1 MAIKII
7 KPGLFTTV
15 QDKGRSGHQFE
26 GYSPAGVMDRPS
38 YEILNTLLETE
49 GQPALEI
56 TMIGPTIK
64 FLDQN
69 LFAMTGAPF
78 SATLNGQPVS
88 HQTVIKVE
96 KNDVLEIGHVI
107 HGMRGYIGFA
117 KPLDIPLFEGSYA
130 THTRTGIGGFKG
142 RALKVNDII
151 PTQSKSHDL
160 NHNINTTKPIQEF
173 ATDIHKFNWDS
184 IDNICTVIWIV
195 LVIILSFK
203 FLKALLYLK
212 YLKKQS
218 LYLNEIEKKKID
230 TILFNHQYKKNIVI
244 RKAETIQ
251 SPITFWYGKYIIL
264 IPSSYFKSVIDK
276 RLKYIILHEY
286 AHAKNRDTL
295 HLIIFNIFSII
306 MSYNP
311 LVHIVKRKIIHDN
324 EVEADRFV
332 LNNINKNEFKTYAES
347 IMDSVL
353 NVPFFNK
360 NILSH
365 SFNGKK
371 SLLKRRLIN
380 IKEANLKKQSKLI
393 LIFICIFTF
402 LLMVIQSQFLMGQS
416 ITDYNYKKPLH
427 NDYQILDK
435 SKIFGSNSGSFVMY
449 SMKKD
454 KYYIYNEK
462 ESRKR
467 YSPNSTYKIYLA
479 MFGLDRHIIN
489 DENSRMSWNHKHYP
503 FDAWNKEQDLNTA
516 MQNSVNWY
524 FERISDQIP
533 KNYTATQLKQLNYGN
548 KNLGSYKSYWM
559 EDSLKISN
567 LEQVIVFKNMMEQNN
582 HFSKKAKNQLSSSLL
597 IKKNEKYELYGK
609 TGTGIVNGK
618 YNNGWFVGYVITN
631 HDKYYFATHLSDGK
645 PSGKNAEL
653 ISEKILKE
661 MGVLNGQ

>member
-1 MAIKII
+1 MAKLLIMSIVSFCFI
-7 KPGLFTTV
+7 FLLLLFF
-15 QDKGRSGHQFE
+15 R
-26 GYSPAGVMDRPS
+26 Y
-38 YEILNTLLETE
+38 ILKRYFNYMLNYKVWYLTLLA
-49 GQPALEI
+49 GLIPFI
-56 TMIGPTIK
+56 PIK
-64 FLDQN
+64 FSFFKFNN
-69 LFAMTGAPF
+69 LNNQEPTVE
-78 SATLNGQPVS
+78 SNSHNLNP
-88 HQTVIKVE
+88 
-96 KNDVLEIGHVI
+96 
-107 HGMRGYIGFA
+107 
-117 KPLDIPLFEGSYA
+117 
-130 THTRTGIGGFKG
+130 
-142 RALKVNDII
+142 
-151 PTQSKSHDL
+151 
-160 NHNINTTKPIQEF
+160 NINTTKPVHEF
-173 ATDIHKFNWDS
+173 TTDIHKFNWDS

-203 FLKALLYLK
+203 FLNSLLYLK

-218 LYLNEIEKKKID
+218 LYLNEKEKDKINK
-230 TILFNHQYKKNIVI
+230 ILFNHQYKRNIVI
-244 RKAETIQ
+244 RKAESIH

-264 IPSSYFKSVIDK
+264 IPSLYFKSINDK
-276 RLKYIILHEY
+276 KLKYIILHEY

-295 HLIIFNIFSII
+295 HLIIFHIFSIA

-311 LVHIVKRKIIHDN
+311 LIQIVKRKMIHDN

-332 LNNINKNEFKTYAES
+332 LNNINKNEFKSYAEA

-353 NVPFFNK
+353 KTSFFNK

-402 LLMVIQSQFLMGQS
+402 FIMIIQSQFLMGQS
-416 ITDYNYKKPLH
+416 LTDYNYKKPLQS
-427 NDYQILDK
+427 DYQILDE
-435 SKIFGSNSGSFVMY
+435 SKNFGSNSGSFVMY

-467 YSPNSTYKIYLA
+467 YSPDSTYKIYLA
-479 MFGLDRHIIN
+479 LFGLDRHIIS
-489 DENSRMSWNHKHYP
+489 DKNSRMSWNHNHYP
-503 FDAWNKEQDLNTA
+503 FDSWNKDQDLNTA
-516 MQNSVNWY
+516 IQNSVNWY
-524 FERISDQIP
+524 FERISNQLS
-533 KNYTATQLKQLNYGN
+533 KNYTSDQLKQLNYGN
-548 KNLGSYKSYWM
+548 KNLGSYKAYWL

-567 LEQVIVFKNMMEQNN
+567 LEQVIVLKNMMEQNN
-582 HFSKKAKNQLSSSLL
+582 HFSKNEKKQLSSSLL
-597 IKKNEKYELYGK
+597 IRKNENYELYGK

-631 HDKYYFATHLSDGK
+631 HDKYYFATHLSDGN

>member
-1 MAIKII
+1 MAKLLIMSIVSFCFI
-7 KPGLFTTV
+7 FLLLLFF
-15 QDKGRSGHQFE
+15 R
-26 GYSPAGVMDRPS
+26 Y
-38 YEILNTLLETE
+38 ILKRYFNYMLNYKVWYLTLLA
-49 GQPALEI
+49 GLIPFI
-56 TMIGPTIK
+56 PIK
-64 FLDQN
+64 FSFFKFNN
-69 LFAMTGAPF
+69 LNNQEPTVE
-78 SATLNGQPVS
+78 SNSHNLNP
-88 HQTVIKVE
+88 
-96 KNDVLEIGHVI
+96 
-107 HGMRGYIGFA
+107 
-117 KPLDIPLFEGSYA
+117 
-130 THTRTGIGGFKG
+130 
-142 RALKVNDII
+142 
-151 PTQSKSHDL
+151 
-160 NHNINTTKPIQEF
+160 NINTTKPVHEF
-173 ATDIHKFNWDS
+173 TTDIHKINWDS

-203 FLKALLYLK
+203 FLNSLLYLK

-218 LYLNEIEKKKID
+218 LYLNEKEKDKINK
-230 TILFNHQYKKNIVI
+230 ILFNHQYKRNIVI
-244 RKAETIQ
+244 RKAESIH

-264 IPSSYFKSVIDK
+264 IPSLYFKSINDK
-276 RLKYIILHEY
+276 KLKYIILHEY

-295 HLIIFNIFSII
+295 HLIIFHIFSIA

-311 LVHIVKRKIIHDN
+311 LIQIVKRKMIHDN

-332 LNNINKNEFKTYAES
+332 LNNINKNEFKSYAEA

-353 NVPFFNK
+353 KTPFFNK

-393 LIFICIFTF
+393 LIFVCIFTF
-402 LLMVIQSQFLMGQS
+402 FIMIIQSQFLMGQS
-416 ITDYNYKKPLH
+416 LTDYNYKKPLQS
-427 NDYQILDK
+427 DYQILDE
-435 SKIFGSNSGSFVMY
+435 SKNFGSNSGSFVMY

-467 YSPNSTYKIYLA
+467 YSPDSTYKIYLA
-479 MFGLDRHIIN
+479 LFGLDRHIIS
-489 DENSRMSWNHKHYP
+489 DKNSRMSWNHKHYP
-503 FDAWNKEQDLNTA
+503 FESWNKEQDLNTA

-524 FERISDQIP
+524 FERISNQIS
-533 KNYTATQLKQLNYGN
+533 KNYTYDQLKQLNYGN
-548 KNLGSYKSYWM
+548 KNLGSYKAYWL

-582 HFSKKAKNQLSSSLL
+582 HFSKNEKKQLSSSLL
-597 IKKNEKYELYGK
+597 IRKNENYALYGK

-631 HDKYYFATHLSDGK
+631 HDKYYFSTHLSDEK
-645 PSGKNAEL
+645 ASGENAKL
-653 ISEKILKE
+653 INEKILKE

>member
-1 MAIKII
+1 MAKLLIMSIVSFCFI
-7 KPGLFTTV
+7 FLLLLFF
-15 QDKGRSGHQFE
+15 R
-26 GYSPAGVMDRPS
+26 Y
-38 YEILNTLLETE
+38 ILKRYFNYMLNYKVWYLTLLA
-49 GQPALEI
+49 GLIPFI
-56 TMIGPTIK
+56 PIK
-64 FLDQN
+64 FSFFKFNN
-69 LFAMTGAPF
+69 LNNQEPTVE
-78 SATLNGQPVS
+78 SNSHNLNP
-88 HQTVIKVE
+88 
-96 KNDVLEIGHVI
+96 
-107 HGMRGYIGFA
+107 
-117 KPLDIPLFEGSYA
+117 
-130 THTRTGIGGFKG
+130 
-142 RALKVNDII
+142 
-151 PTQSKSHDL
+151 
-160 NHNINTTKPIQEF
+160 NINTTKPVHEF
-173 ATDIHKFNWDS
+173 TTDIHKFNWDS

-203 FLKALLYLK
+203 FLNSLLYLK

-218 LYLNEIEKKKID
+218 LYLNEKEKDKINK
-230 TILFNHQYKKNIVI
+230 ILFNHQYKRNIVI
-244 RKAETIQ
+244 RKAESIH

-264 IPSSYFKSVIDK
+264 IPSLYFKSINDK
-276 RLKYIILHEY
+276 KLKYIILHEY

-295 HLIIFNIFSII
+295 HLIIFHIFSIA

-311 LVHIVKRKIIHDN
+311 LIQIVKRKMIHDN

-353 NVPFFNK
+353 KTSFFNK

-380 IKEANLKKQSKLI
+380 IKEGNLKKQSKLI

-402 LLMVIQSQFLMGQS
+402 FIMIIQSQFLMGQS
-416 ITDYNYKKPLH
+416 LTDYNYKKPLQS
-427 NDYQILDK
+427 DYQILDE
-435 SKIFGSNSGSFVMY
+435 SKNFGSNSGSFVMY

-467 YSPNSTYKIYLA
+467 YSPDSTYKIYLA
-479 MFGLDRHIIN
+479 LFGLDRHIIS
-489 DENSRMSWNHKHYP
+489 DKNSRMSWNHKHYL
-503 FDAWNKEQDLNTA
+503 FESWNKEQDLNTA

-524 FERISDQIP
+524 FERISNQIP
-533 KNYTATQLKQLNYGN
+533 KNYTAAQLKQLNYGN
-548 KNLGSYKSYWM
+548 ENLGSYKSYWM

-567 LEQVIVFKNMMEQNN
+567 LEQVIVLKNMMEQNN
-582 HFSKKAKNQLSSSLL
+582 HFSKNEKKQLSSSLL
-597 IKKNEKYELYGK
+597 IRKNENYELYGK

-631 HDKYYFATHLSDGK
+631 HDKYYFSTHLSDEK
-645 PSGKNAEL
+645 ASGENAKF
-653 ISEKILKE
+653 INEKILKE

>member
-1 MAIKII
+1 M
-7 KPGLFTTV
+7 
-15 QDKGRSGHQFE
+15 
-26 GYSPAGVMDRPS
+26 
-38 YEILNTLLETE
+38 LNYKVWYLTLLA
-49 GQPALEI
+49 GLIPFI
-56 TMIGPTIK
+56 PIK
-64 FLDQN
+64 FSFFKFNN
-69 LFAMTGAPF
+69 LNNQEPTVE
-78 SATLNGQPVS
+78 SNSHNLNP
-88 HQTVIKVE
+88 
-96 KNDVLEIGHVI
+96 
-107 HGMRGYIGFA
+107 
-117 KPLDIPLFEGSYA
+117 
-130 THTRTGIGGFKG
+130 
-142 RALKVNDII
+142 
-151 PTQSKSHDL
+151 
-160 NHNINTTKPIQEF
+160 NINTTKPVHEF
-173 ATDIHKFNWDS
+173 TTDIHKFNWDS

-203 FLKALLYLK
+203 FLNSLLYLK

-218 LYLNEIEKKKID
+218 LYLNEKEKDKINK
-230 TILFNHQYKKNIVI
+230 ILFNHQYKRNIVI
-244 RKAETIQ
+244 RKAESIH

-264 IPSSYFKSVIDK
+264 IPSLYFKSINDK
-276 RLKYIILHEY
+276 KLKYIILHEY

-295 HLIIFNIFSII
+295 HLIIFHIFSIA

-311 LVHIVKRKIIHDN
+311 LIQIVKRKMIHDN

-332 LNNINKNEFKTYAES
+332 LNNINKNEFKSYAEA

-353 NVPFFNK
+353 KTSFFNK

-380 IKEANLKKQSKLI
+380 IKEGNLKKQSKLI

-402 LLMVIQSQFLMGQS
+402 FIMIIQSQFLMGQS
-416 ITDYNYKKPLH
+416 LTDYNYKKPLQS
-427 NDYQILDK
+427 DYQILDE
-435 SKIFGSNSGSFVMY
+435 SKNFGSNSGSFVMY

-467 YSPNSTYKIYLA
+467 YSPDSTYKIYLA
-479 MFGLDRHIIN
+479 LFGLDRHIIS
-489 DENSRMSWNHKHYP
+489 DKNSRMSWNHNHYP
-503 FDAWNKEQDLNTA
+503 FDSWNKDQDLNTA
-516 MQNSVNWY
+516 IQNSVNWY
-524 FERISDQIP
+524 FERISNQLS
-533 KNYTATQLKQLNYGN
+533 KNYTSDQLKQLNYGN
-548 KNLGSYKSYWM
+548 ENLGSYKSYWM

-631 HDKYYFATHLSDGK
+631 HDKYYFATHLSDGN

>member
-1 MAIKII
+1 MAKLLIMSIVSFCFI
-7 KPGLFTTV
+7 FLLLLFF
-15 QDKGRSGHQFE
+15 R
-26 GYSPAGVMDRPS
+26 Y
-38 YEILNTLLETE
+38 ILKRYFNYMLNYKVWYLTLLA
-49 GQPALEI
+49 GLIPFI
-56 TMIGPTIK
+56 PIK
-64 FLDQN
+64 FSFFKFNN
-69 LFAMTGAPF
+69 LNNQAPTVE
-78 SATLNGQPVS
+78 SNSHNLNP
-88 HQTVIKVE
+88 
-96 KNDVLEIGHVI
+96 
-107 HGMRGYIGFA
+107 
-117 KPLDIPLFEGSYA
+117 
-130 THTRTGIGGFKG
+130 
-142 RALKVNDII
+142 
-151 PTQSKSHDL
+151 
-160 NHNINTTKPIQEF
+160 NINTTKPVHEF
-173 ATDIHKFNWDS
+173 TTDIHKFDWDS

-203 FLKALLYLK
+203 FLNSLLYLK

-218 LYLNEIEKKKID
+218 LYLNKKEKNKINK
-230 TILFNHQYKKNIVI
+230 ILFNHQYKRNIVI
-244 RKAETIQ
+244 RKAESIH
-251 SPITFWYGKYIIL
+251 SPTTFWYGKYIIL
-264 IPSSYFKSVIDK
+264 IPSLYFKSINDK
-276 RLKYIILHEY
+276 KLKYIILHEY

-295 HLIIFNIFSII
+295 HLIIFNIFSIA

-311 LVHIVKRKIIHDN
+311 LIQIVKRKMIHDN

-332 LNNINKNEFKTYAES
+332 LNNINKNEFKSYAEA

-353 NVPFFNK
+353 KTPFFNK

-402 LLMVIQSQFLMGQS
+402 FIMIIQSQFLMGQS
-416 ITDYNYKKPLH
+416 LTDYNYKKPLQS
-427 NDYQILDK
+427 DYQILDE
-435 SKIFGSNSGSFVMY
+435 SKNFGSNSGSFVMY

-467 YSPNSTYKIYLA
+467 YSPDSTYKIYLA
-479 MFGLDRHIIN
+479 LFGLDRHIIS
-489 DENSRMSWNHKHYP
+489 DKNSRMSWNHKHYL
-503 FDAWNKEQDLNTA
+503 FESWNKEQDLNTA
-516 MQNSVNWY
+516 MQNSVDWY
-524 FERISDQIP
+524 FERISNQIP
-533 KNYTATQLKQLNYGN
+533 KNYTAAQLKQLNYGN
-548 KNLGSYKSYWM
+548 ENLGSYKSYWM

-631 HDKYYFATHLSDGK
+631 HGKYYFSTHLSDEK
-645 PSGKNAEL
+645 ASGKNAEL
-653 ISEKILKE
+653 INEKILKE

>member
-1 MAIKII
+1 MAKLLIMSIVSFCFI
-7 KPGLFTTV
+7 FLLLLFF
-15 QDKGRSGHQFE
+15 R
-26 GYSPAGVMDRPS
+26 Y
-38 YEILNTLLETE
+38 ILKRYFNYMLNYKVWYLTLLA
-49 GQPALEI
+49 GLIPFI
-56 TMIGPTIK
+56 PIK
-64 FLDQN
+64 FSFFKFNN
-69 LFAMTGAPF
+69 LNNQAPTVE
-78 SATLNGQPVS
+78 SNSHNLNP
-88 HQTVIKVE
+88 
-96 KNDVLEIGHVI
+96 
-107 HGMRGYIGFA
+107 
-117 KPLDIPLFEGSYA
+117 
-130 THTRTGIGGFKG
+130 
-142 RALKVNDII
+142 
-151 PTQSKSHDL
+151 
-160 NHNINTTKPIQEF
+160 NINTTKPVHEF
-173 ATDIHKFNWDS
+173 TTDIHKFDWDS

-203 FLKALLYLK
+203 FLNSLLYLK

-218 LYLNEIEKKKID
+218 LYLNKKEKNKINK
-230 TILFNHQYKKNIVI
+230 ILFNHQYKRNIVI
-244 RKAETIQ
+244 RKAESIH
-251 SPITFWYGKYIIL
+251 SPTTFWYGKYIIL
-264 IPSSYFKSVIDK
+264 IPSLYFESINDK
-276 RLKYIILHEY
+276 KLKYIILHEY

-295 HLIIFNIFSII
+295 HLIIFNIFSIA

-311 LVHIVKRKIIHDN
+311 LIQIVKRKMIHDN

-332 LNNINKNEFKTYAES
+332 LNNINKNEFKSYAEA

-353 NVPFFNK
+353 KTPFFNK

-402 LLMVIQSQFLMGQS
+402 FIMIIQSQFLIGQS
-416 ITDYNYKKPLH
+416 LTDYNYKKPLQS
-427 NDYQILDK
+427 DYQILDE
-435 SKIFGSNSGSFVMY
+435 SKNFGSNSGSFVMY

-467 YSPNSTYKIYLA
+467 YSPDSTYKIYLA
-479 MFGLDRHIIN
+479 LFGLDRHIIS
-489 DENSRMSWNHKHYP
+489 DKNSRMSWNHNQYP
-503 FDAWNKEQDLNTA
+503 FDSWNKDQDLNTA

-524 FERISDQIP
+524 FERISNQIP
-533 KNYTATQLKQLNYGN
+533 KNYTATQLKLLNYGN

-567 LEQVIVFKNMMEQNN
+567 LEQVIVLKNMMEQNSY
-582 HFSKKAKNQLSSSLL
+582 FSKNEKKQLSSSLL
-597 IKKNEKYELYGK
+597 IRKNENYELYGK

-631 HDKYYFATHLSDGK
+631 HDKYYFSTHLSDEK
-645 PSGKNAEL
+645 ASGKNAEL
-653 ISEKILKE
+653 INEKILKE

>member
-1 MAIKII
+1 MAKLLIMSIVSFCFI
-7 KPGLFTTV
+7 FLLLLFF
-15 QDKGRSGHQFE
+15 R
-26 GYSPAGVMDRPS
+26 Y
-38 YEILNTLLETE
+38 ILKRYFNYMLNYKVWYLTLLA
-49 GQPALEI
+49 GLIPFI
-56 TMIGPTIK
+56 PIK
-64 FLDQN
+64 FSFFKFNN
-69 LFAMTGAPF
+69 LNNQEPTVE
-78 SATLNGQPVS
+78 SNSHNLNP
-88 HQTVIKVE
+88 
-96 KNDVLEIGHVI
+96 
-107 HGMRGYIGFA
+107 
-117 KPLDIPLFEGSYA
+117 
-130 THTRTGIGGFKG
+130 
-142 RALKVNDII
+142 
-151 PTQSKSHDL
+151 
-160 NHNINTTKPIQEF
+160 NINTTKPVHEF
-173 ATDIHKFNWDS
+173 TTDIYKFNWDS

-203 FLKALLYLK
+203 FLNSLLYLK

-218 LYLNEIEKKKID
+218 LYLNEKEKDKINK
-230 TILFNHQYKKNIVI
+230 ILFNHQYKRNIVI
-244 RKAETIQ
+244 RKAESIH

-264 IPSSYFKSVIDK
+264 IPSLYFKSINDK
-276 RLKYIILHEY
+276 KLKYIILHEY

-295 HLIIFNIFSII
+295 HLIIFHIFSIA

-311 LVHIVKRKIIHDN
+311 LIQIVKRKMIHDN

-332 LNNINKNEFKTYAES
+332 LNNINKNEFKSYAEA

-353 NVPFFNK
+353 KTSFFNK

-380 IKEANLKKQSKLI
+380 IKEGNLKKQSKLI

-402 LLMVIQSQFLMGQS
+402 FIMIIQSQFLMGQS
-416 ITDYNYKKPLH
+416 LTDYNYKKPLQS
-427 NDYQILDK
+427 DYQILDE
-435 SKIFGSNSGSFVMY
+435 SKNFGSNSGSFVMY

-467 YSPNSTYKIYLA
+467 YSPDSTYKIYLA
-479 MFGLDRHIIN
+479 LFGLDRHIIS
-489 DENSRMSWNHKHYP
+489 DKNSRMSWNHNHYP
-503 FDAWNKEQDLNTA
+503 FDSWNKDQDLNTA
-516 MQNSVNWY
+516 IQNSVNWY
-524 FERISDQIP
+524 FERISNQLS
-533 KNYTATQLKQLNYGN
+533 KNYTSDQLKQLNYGN
-548 KNLGSYKSYWM
+548 KNLGSYKAYWL

-631 HDKYYFATHLSDGK
+631 HDKYYFSTHLSDEK
-645 PSGKNAEL
+645 ASGENAKF
-653 ISEKILKE
+653 INEKILKE

>member
-1 MAIKII
+1 MAKLLIMSIVSFCFI
-7 KPGLFTTV
+7 FLLLLFF
-15 QDKGRSGHQFE
+15 R
-26 GYSPAGVMDRPS
+26 Y
-38 YEILNTLLETE
+38 ILKRYFNYMLNYKVWYLTLLA
-49 GQPALEI
+49 GLIPFI
-56 TMIGPTIK
+56 PIK
-64 FLDQN
+64 FSFFKFNN
-69 LFAMTGAPF
+69 LNNQEPTVE
-78 SATLNGQPVS
+78 SNSHNLNP
-88 HQTVIKVE
+88 
-96 KNDVLEIGHVI
+96 
-107 HGMRGYIGFA
+107 
-117 KPLDIPLFEGSYA
+117 
-130 THTRTGIGGFKG
+130 
-142 RALKVNDII
+142 
-151 PTQSKSHDL
+151 
-160 NHNINTTKPIQEF
+160 NINTTKPVHEF
-173 ATDIHKFNWDS
+173 TTDIHKFNWDS

-203 FLKALLYLK
+203 FLNSLLYLK

-218 LYLNEIEKKKID
+218 LYLNEKEKDKINK
-230 TILFNHQYKKNIVI
+230 ILFNHQYKRNIVI
-244 RKAETIQ
+244 RKAESIH

-264 IPSSYFKSVIDK
+264 IPSLYFKSINDK
-276 RLKYIILHEY
+276 KLKYIILHEY

-295 HLIIFNIFSII
+295 HLIIFHIFSIA

-311 LVHIVKRKIIHDN
+311 LIQIVKRKMIHDN

-332 LNNINKNEFKTYAES
+332 LNNINKNEFKSYAEA

-353 NVPFFNK
+353 KTSFFNK

-380 IKEANLKKQSKLI
+380 IKEGNLKKQSKLI

-402 LLMVIQSQFLMGQS
+402 FIMIIQSQFLMGQS
-416 ITDYNYKKPLH
+416 LTDYNYKKPLQS
-427 NDYQILDK
+427 DYQILDE
-435 SKIFGSNSGSFVMY
+435 SKNFGSNSGSFVMY

-467 YSPNSTYKIYLA
+467 YSPDSTYKIYLA
-479 MFGLDRHIIN
+479 MFGLDHHIIS
-489 DENSRMSWNHKHYP
+489 DKNSRMSWNHKHYP
-503 FDAWNKEQDLNTA
+503 FESWNKEQDLNTA

-524 FERISDQIP
+524 FERISNQIP
-533 KNYTATQLKQLNYGN
+533 KNYTAAQLKQLNYGN
-548 KNLGSYKSYWM
+548 ENLGSYKSYWM

-631 HDKYYFATHLSDGK
+631 HDKYYFSTHLSDEK
-645 PSGKNAEL
+645 ASGENAKL
-653 ISEKILKE
+653 INEKILKE

>member
-1 MAIKII
+1 MAKLLIMSIVSFCFI
-7 KPGLFTTV
+7 FLLLLFF
-15 QDKGRSGHQFE
+15 R
-26 GYSPAGVMDRPS
+26 Y
-38 YEILNTLLETE
+38 ILKRYFNYMLNYKVWYLTLLA
-49 GQPALEI
+49 GLIPFI
-56 TMIGPTIK
+56 PIK
-64 FLDQN
+64 FSFFKFNN
-69 LFAMTGAPF
+69 LNNQEPTVE
-78 SATLNGQPVS
+78 SNSHNLNP
-88 HQTVIKVE
+88 
-96 KNDVLEIGHVI
+96 
-107 HGMRGYIGFA
+107 
-117 KPLDIPLFEGSYA
+117 
-130 THTRTGIGGFKG
+130 
-142 RALKVNDII
+142 
-151 PTQSKSHDL
+151 
-160 NHNINTTKPIQEF
+160 NINTTKPVHEF
-173 ATDIHKFNWDS
+173 TTDIHKFNWDS

-203 FLKALLYLK
+203 FLNSLLYLK

-218 LYLNEIEKKKID
+218 LYLNEKEKDKINK
-230 TILFNHQYKKNIVI
+230 ILFNHQYKRNIVI
-244 RKAETIQ
+244 RKAESIH

-264 IPSSYFKSVIDK
+264 IPSLYFKSINDK
-276 RLKYIILHEY
+276 KLKYIILHEY

-295 HLIIFNIFSII
+295 HLIIFHIFSIV

-311 LVHIVKRKIIHDN
+311 LIHIVKRKIIHDN

-353 NVPFFNK
+353 NIPFFNK

-402 LLMVIQSQFLMGQS
+402 FIMIIQSQFLMGQS
-416 ITDYNYKKPLH
+416 LTDYNYKKPLQS
-427 NDYQILDK
+427 DYQILDE
-435 SKIFGSNSGSFVMY
+435 SKNFGSNSGSFVMY

-467 YSPNSTYKIYLA
+467 YSPDSTYKIYLA
-479 MFGLDRHIIN
+479 LFGLDRHIIS
-489 DENSRMSWNHKHYP
+489 DKNSRMSWNHNHYP
-503 FDAWNKEQDLNTA
+503 FDSWNKDQDLNTA
-516 MQNSVNWY
+516 IQNSVNWY
-524 FERISDQIP
+524 FERISNQLS
-533 KNYTATQLKQLNYGN
+533 KNYTSDQLKQLNYGN
-548 KNLGSYKSYWM
+548 KNLGSYKAYWL

-567 LEQVIVFKNMMEQNN
+567 LEQVIVLKNMMEQNN
-582 HFSKKAKNQLSSSLL
+582 HFSKNEKKQLSSSLL
-597 IKKNEKYELYGK
+597 IRKNENYELYGK

-631 HDKYYFATHLSDGK
+631 HDKYYFSTHLSDEK
-645 PSGKNAEL
+645 ASGENAKL
-653 ISEKILKE
+653 INEKILKE

>member
-1 MAIKII
+1 MTIVILASIVYYKYLKEGVEMAKLLIMSIVSFCFI
-7 KPGLFTTV
+7 FLLLLFF
-15 QDKGRSGHQFE
+15 R
-26 GYSPAGVMDRPS
+26 Y
-38 YEILNTLLETE
+38 ILKRYFNYMLNYKVWYLTLLA
-49 GQPALEI
+49 GLIPFI
-56 TMIGPTIK
+56 PIK
-64 FLDQN
+64 FSFFKFNN
-69 LFAMTGAPF
+69 LNNQAPTVE
-78 SATLNGQPVS
+78 SNSHNLNP
-88 HQTVIKVE
+88 
-96 KNDVLEIGHVI
+96 
-107 HGMRGYIGFA
+107 
-117 KPLDIPLFEGSYA
+117 
-130 THTRTGIGGFKG
+130 
-142 RALKVNDII
+142 
-151 PTQSKSHDL
+151 
-160 NHNINTTKPIQEF
+160 NINTTKPVHEF
-173 ATDIHKFNWDS
+173 TTDIHKFDWDS

-203 FLKALLYLK
+203 FLNSLLYLK

-218 LYLNEIEKKKID
+218 LYLNKKEKNKINK
-230 TILFNHQYKKNIVI
+230 ILFNHQYKRNIVI
-244 RKAETIQ
+244 RKAESIH
-251 SPITFWYGKYIIL
+251 SPTTFWYGKYIIL
-264 IPSSYFKSVIDK
+264 IPSLYFKSINDK
-276 RLKYIILHEY
+276 KLKYIILHEY

-295 HLIIFNIFSII
+295 HLIIFNIFSIA

-311 LVHIVKRKIIHDN
+311 LIQIVKRKMIHDN

-332 LNNINKNEFKTYAES
+332 LNNINKNEFKSYAEA

-353 NVPFFNK
+353 KTPFFNK

-402 LLMVIQSQFLMGQS
+402 FIMIIQSQFLIGQS
-416 ITDYNYKKPLH
+416 LTDYNYKKPLQS
-427 NDYQILDK
+427 DYQILDE
-435 SKIFGSNSGSFVMY
+435 SKNFGSNSGSFVMY

-467 YSPNSTYKIYLA
+467 YSPDSTYKIYLA
-479 MFGLDRHIIN
+479 LFGLDRHIIS
-489 DENSRMSWNHKHYP
+489 DKNSRMSWNHNQYP
-503 FDAWNKEQDLNTA
+503 FDSWNKDQDLNTA

-524 FERISDQIP
+524 FERISNQIP
-533 KNYTATQLKQLNYGN
+533 KNYTATQLKLLNYGN

-567 LEQVIVFKNMMEQNN
+567 LEQVIVLKNMMEQNSY
-582 HFSKKAKNQLSSSLL
+582 FSKNEKKQLSSSLL
-597 IKKNEKYELYGK
+597 IRKNENYELYGK

-631 HDKYYFATHLSDGK
+631 HDKYYFSTHLSDEK
-645 PSGKNAEL
+645 ASGKNAEL
-653 ISEKILKE
+653 INEKILKE

>member
-1 MAIKII
+1 MAKLLIMSIVSFCFI
-7 KPGLFTTV
+7 FLLLLFF
-15 QDKGRSGHQFE
+15 R
-26 GYSPAGVMDRPS
+26 Y
-38 YEILNTLLETE
+38 ILKRYFNYMLNYKVWYLTLLA
-49 GQPALEI
+49 GLIPFI
-56 TMIGPTIK
+56 PIK
-64 FLDQN
+64 FSFFKFNNVNNQAPTVESNSHN
-69 LFAMTGAPF
+69 LNP
-78 SATLNGQPVS
+78 
-88 HQTVIKVE
+88 
-96 KNDVLEIGHVI
+96 
-107 HGMRGYIGFA
+107 
-117 KPLDIPLFEGSYA
+117 
-130 THTRTGIGGFKG
+130 
-142 RALKVNDII
+142 
-151 PTQSKSHDL
+151 
-160 NHNINTTKPIQEF
+160 NINTTKPVHEF
-173 ATDIHKFNWDS
+173 TTDIYKFNWDS

-203 FLKALLYLK
+203 FLNSLLYLK

-218 LYLNEIEKKKID
+218 LYLNEKEKDKINK
-230 TILFNHQYKKNIVI
+230 ILFNHQYKRNIVI
-244 RKAETIQ
+244 RKAESIH

-264 IPSSYFKSVIDK
+264 IPSLYFKSINDK
-276 RLKYIILHEY
+276 KLKYIILHEY

-332 LNNINKNEFKTYAES
+332 LNNINKNEFKSYAEA

-353 NVPFFNK
+353 KTSFFNK

-380 IKEANLKKQSKLI
+380 IKEGNLKKQSKLI

-402 LLMVIQSQFLMGQS
+402 FIMIIQSQFLMGQS
-416 ITDYNYKKPLH
+416 LTDYNYKKPLQS
-427 NDYQILDK
+427 DYQILDE
-435 SKIFGSNSGSFVMY
+435 SKNFGSNSGSFVMY

-467 YSPNSTYKIYLA
+467 YSPDSTYKIYLA
-479 MFGLDRHIIN
+479 LFGLDRHIIS
-489 DENSRMSWNHKHYP
+489 DKNSRMSWNHNHYP
-503 FDAWNKEQDLNTA
+503 FDSWNKDQDLNTA
-516 MQNSVNWY
+516 IQNSVNWY
-524 FERISDQIP
+524 FERISNQLS
-533 KNYTATQLKQLNYGN
+533 KNYTSDQLKQLNYGN
-548 KNLGSYKSYWM
+548 KNLGSYKAYWL

-567 LEQVIVFKNMMEQNN
+567 LEQVIVLKNMMEQNN
-582 HFSKKAKNQLSSSLL
+582 HFSKNEKKQLSSSLL
-597 IKKNEKYELYGK
+597 IRKNENYELYGK

-631 HDKYYFATHLSDGK
+631 HDKYYFSTHLSDEK
-645 PSGKNAEL
+645 ASGENAKF
-653 ISEKILKE
+653 INEKILKE